1 MKTKLK
7 LQWKPLLLCIAL
19 PLAVGGISALL
30 THGAMAD
37 FQALRQPPLSP
48 PGWLFPAVWTALYT
62 LMGVSSF
69 LVLVSGAPQEQV
81 HTALFFYGAQLLLN
95 FVWPL
100 LFFLAKAYLFAF
112 FWLLALFVLVAVT
125 LVRFGRI
132 QKAAGWLL
140 LPYLVWTAFALYL
153 NLGIYLLN

>member
-1 MKTKLK
+1 MET
-7 LQWKPLLLCIAL
+7 PFAL
-19 PLAVGGISALL
+19 YRAPAGGGRYFRAADARRNGGFPGAPPTPALSA
-30 THGAMAD
+30 
-37 FQALRQPPLSP
+37 
-48 PGWLFPAVWTALYT
+48 GWLFPAVWTALYT

-81 HTALFFYGAQLLLN
+81 RTALFFYGAQLLLN